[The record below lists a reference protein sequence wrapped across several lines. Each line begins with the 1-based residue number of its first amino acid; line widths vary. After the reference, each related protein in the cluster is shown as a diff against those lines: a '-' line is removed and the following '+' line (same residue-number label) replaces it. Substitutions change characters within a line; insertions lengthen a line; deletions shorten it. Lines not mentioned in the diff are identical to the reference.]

1 MGNPHWRIDSGGMD
15 DQNYGAI
22 TFMYV
27 CIHIEDAYV
36 SIYSVARFR
45 DLF

>member
-27 CIHIEDAYV
+27 YILRMHTYLYTV
-36 SIYSVARFR
+36 
-45 DLF
+45 